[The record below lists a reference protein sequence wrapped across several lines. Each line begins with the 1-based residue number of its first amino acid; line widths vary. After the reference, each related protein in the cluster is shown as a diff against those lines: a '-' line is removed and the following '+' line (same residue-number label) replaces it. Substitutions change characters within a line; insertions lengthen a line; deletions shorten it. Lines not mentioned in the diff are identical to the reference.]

1 MCGIAGIF
9 HADPE
14 RRVDPETLVAMA
26 AIQYH
31 RGPDGFG
38 YRVQDDR
45 GVGFSHARLSIID
58 LDEDRGRQP
67 FVNGNE
73 TIMTAVNGELY
84 DYKRIR
90 ADLTLRG
97 VKFRTKSDS
106 EMVMHLY
113 ERVGL
118 EDAIPHFRG
127 EFGISLY
134 DREHD
139 RLVLIRDRFGVKPLY
154 FTEANGAFVF
164 GSELKVLFAHP
175 DVPRR
180 FSDTG
185 LFHQLMQTMVP
196 GTTAFEGVQQV
207 KPGHMVIVERAHGK
221 LKIRQE
227 KYWDM
232 DFPLAAERAEHS
244 EEDEEYWIE
253 GVREQLME
261 AVQLR
266 LEADVP
272 VACYLSGGIDSC
284 ITLGLAAATQQ
295 SPVKAF
301 TIGFDDVAYDE
312 TAIAREMA
320 ESVGADH
327 DIMTL
332 QADHLYDNLVETL
345 WHAERTIYNTLG
357 VAKLLMSRHVNQA
370 GYKVVVTGEG
380 SDELFGG
387 YPAFRRD
394 LFLHGLDTMPAAE
407 RAVWQQMLSES
418 NKLFSG
424 AMLAE
429 NELDD
434 PALTALVGFTPS
446 CLQPWLAAAEHVPGL
461 LSPERRA
468 ALEGYAPGAA
478 IAGGPG
484 RRHAGGPASAGQ
496 GPVRLD
502 QDHARGPDPDLGR
515 RPRGHGELHGGA
527 PAVPGP
533 PPGRVRRAT
542 AAVDAD
548 QGPHR
553 EIRAARGDEGPA
565 AQGALRTREVRVHGP
580 AGPHRPEEVGRHE
593 GPGGPVPVRGGH
605 PRGGAAGSRGRA
617 APVRTPRGRG
627 HLGLHPGAARCGD
640 QPHDRRAGA
649 ARAFRRRRHPAHRP
663 PQGRGAGL
671 AALGHLTSH
680 WLERA
685 RRRGDAVNTSL

>member
-9 HADPE
+9 HADPD

-38 YRVQDDR
+38 YLTQDDR

-58 LDEDRGRQP
+58 LDENRGRQP
-67 FVNGNE
+67 FCMTGGR
-73 TIMTAVNGELY
+73 IMTAVNGELY

-90 ADLTLRG
+90 TDLTLRG

-113 ERVGL
+113 ERLGL

-127 EFGISLY
+127 EFAISLY

-154 FTEANGAFVF
+154 FTEADGAFVF

-196 GTTAFEGVQQV
+196 GTTAFEGIHQV
-207 KPGHMVIVERAHGK
+207 KPGHVVIVERAHGK
-221 LKIRQE
+221 LKVRQE

-320 ESVGADH
+320 ESVGADQ

-357 VAKLLMSRHVNQA
+357 VAKLLMSRHVNEA

-394 LFLHGLDTMPAAE
+394 LFLHGLDTMDAAE
-407 RAVWQQMLSES
+407 RAVWQQMLAES

-434 PALTALVGFTPS
+434 PALTGLVGFTPS

-461 LSPERRA
+461 LTPERRA

-478 IAGGPG
+478 IAAALDGDMLEGRHPLDKAQYVWIKTMLEGQILTWGGDRVDMANSMEARPPFLDHHLAEFAAQLPPSMRIKG
-484 RRHAGGPASAGQ
+484 RVEKYVLREAMKGLLPKVLYEREKFAFMAPPAHTDPKKWAAMKALADQYLSDEAIREAG
-496 GPVRLD
+496 LL
-502 QDHARGPDPDLGR
+502 DPDGVR
-515 RPRGHGELHGGA
+515 RLFELHEA
-527 PAVPGP
+527 EDTSVSTQVQLDAVINHMIGVQVLHAHFVAADIP
-533 PPGRVRRAT
+533 RIARRKA
-542 AAVDAD
+542 
-548 QGPHR
+548 
-553 EIRAARGDEGPA
+553 E
-565 AQGALRTREVRVHGP
+565 
-580 AGPHRPEEVGRHE
+580 
-593 GPGGPVPVRGGH
+593 
-605 PRGGAAGSRGRA
+605 
-617 APVRTPRGRG
+617 
-627 HLGLHPGAARCGD
+627 
-640 QPHDRRAGA
+640 
-649 ARAFRRRRHPAHRP
+649 
-663 PQGRGAGL
+663 
-671 AALGHLTSH
+671 ALG
-680 WLERA
+680 WRP
-685 RRRGDAVNTSL
+685 